1 MCPNYKTARDGGFV
15 FVPWDSV
22 NMGITGIRYIN
33 VMIFERSLEDFI
45 KSFFVWSSGGSQ
57 EERMKDFLDVGSL
70 SSMVNVDEFL
80 HMTKMTFQ

>member
-1 MCPNYKTARDGGFV
+1 
-15 FVPWDSV
+15 
-22 NMGITGIRYIN
+22 
-33 VMIFERSLEDFI
+33 MIFERSLEDFI